1 MKKRNYNTSSIKLI
15 PLLSVGLV
23 LLMALWYLVNKD
35 YVILKW

>member
-1 MKKRNYNTSSIKLI
+1 MEKRNYNTHSIKLI

-23 LLMALWYLVNKD
+23 LLMALWYLVSKD